1 MPKVLQEND
10 VIAKILAKLE
20 ALQLGSGS
28 PSDLDRKR
36 ILPTDQAL
44 KLVCSSPANWRRM
57 RRLNIAPAPVQIGLR
72 KQGYRVGDLLDFI
85 DGRSQ
90 QQVVS
95 RPFRLT
101 AEPAPA

>member
-1 MPKVLQEND
+1 MSKATQEND

-36 ILPTDQAL
+36 VIPTDQAL
-44 KLVCSSPANWRRM
+44 KLMCSSPANWRRM
-57 RRLNIAPAPVQIGLR
+57 RRLNIAPAPVKIGLR

-85 DGRSQ
+85 AARSLKTP
-90 QQVVS
+90 V
-95 RPFRLT
+95 
-101 AEPAPA
+101 AEAA